1 MLSTVSSSA
10 LYLDAAEE
18 LRPNNAQWQAYE
30 STGHCVVLAGPG
42 SGKTKTLTIKLA
54 RILAEDVKAPRGVA
68 CITYNNECARELE
81 ERLGALGVEPGKQVF
96 VGTVHSFSLTQI
108 LIPYAESLDVGLPPR
123 FQIANAQQKAV
134 AMARA
139 HRDVVGGPG
148 NPEDFRFGMD
158 LHRRTYLDRT
168 KPIWTEANPQR
179 AALATSY
186 EQYLR
191 EAGLIDFEDM
201 PLLALRALVRNP
213 WLRDAL
219 LAKFPVL
226 AVDEYQ
232 DLGTALHMMVLGLC
246 FRTGIRLLAVGDA
259 DQSIYGFIGARP
271 ELLQQLSER
280 EDVETV
286 RLALNYRSGTRIV
299 AVSEYALG
307 EVRGYQ
313 AAEGAAEGRVYFHPL
328 AGSYEAHAG
337 WLFSTLLPKVE
348 MRNPGLQ
355 RGNIA
360 VLYAA
365 AFMGDAV
372 AEAAAD
378 HGWAFVRADANAL
391 YSRSNRLMRWIER
404 CAAWCCGG
412 WEVGEPRWSRI
423 ASEGRRM
430 FSETVLSDQ
439 DWREFKRALLAF
451 IWSSRDSTLHLSAW
465 LRAFD
470 AAVVQRFAIGCRAPS
485 DDVAAMRSLIKRL
498 EQDQG
503 FSGMSLGQFSGAGEG
518 NDRVNLSTLHS
529 SKGREFDV
537 VVMFG
542 VDEGRIPRPNPTRR
556 DIIEQRRL
564 FYVGFTRA
572 RSEVHLA
579 FSSTRPSRFVI
590 ELRERI
596 EAEDD

>member
-1 MLSTVSSSA
+1 MSSNA

-18 LRPNNAQWQAYE
+18 LRPNAAQWQAYE
-30 STGHCVVLAGPG
+30 STGHCIVLAGPG

-54 RILAEDVKAPRGVA
+54 RIVAEDVKPPRGVA

-81 ERLGALGVEPGKQVF
+81 DRLAALGVEPGKRVF
-96 VGTVHSFSLTQI
+96 VGTVHSFSLSQI
-108 LIPYAESLDVGLPPR
+108 LLPYADSLGVGLPPH
-123 FQIANAQQKAV
+123 FQIANTQQKGL

-148 NPEDFRFGMD
+148 NPEDSRFGMD

-191 EAGLIDFEDM
+191 GAGLIDFEDM
-201 PLLALRALVRNP
+201 PLLALRALVSNP

-232 DLGTALHMMVLGLC
+232 DLGTALHLMVLGLC
-246 FRTGIRLLAVGDA
+246 FRTGIRLLAVGDP

-271 ELLQQLSER
+271 ELLQRLSQR
-280 EDVETV
+280 EDVERVT
-286 RLALNYRSGTRIV
+286 LGLNYRSGSRIV

-307 EVRGYQ
+307 EVRGYR
-313 AAEGAAEGRVYFHPL
+313 AAEGAAEGTVYFHPL
-328 AGSYEAHAG
+328 AGNYEGHAA
-337 WLFSTLLPKVE
+337 WLFSTLLPEVE
-348 MRNPGLQ
+348 ARNPDLQ

-360 VLYAA
+360 ILYAA
-365 AFMGDAV
+365 AFMGNAV
-372 AEAAAD
+372 ADAAAE
-378 HGWAFVRADANAL
+378 HGWALVRADANAL

-423 ASEGRRM
+423 VSEGRRM
-430 FSETVLSDQ
+430 FSEMIVSDQ
-439 DWREFKRALLAF
+439 DRTEFKRALLAF
-451 IWSSRDSTLHLSAW
+451 VWSSRDSTLHLSTW
-465 LRAFD
+465 LHALD
-470 AAVVQRFAIGCRAPS
+470 SAIVQRFATGCRTVS
-485 DDVAAMRSLIKRL
+485 DDVAAMRQLVQRL

-503 FSGMSLGQFSGAGEG
+503 LSGMTLGQFSGTGEG
-518 NDRVNLSTLHS
+518 NDRINLSTLHS

-537 VVMFG
+537 VVLFG
-542 VDEGRIPRPNPTRR
+542 IDEGRIPRANPTPR

-572 RSEVHLA
+572 RSEVHLT
-579 FSSTRPSRFVI
+579 FSALRPSRFVI
-590 ELRERI
+590 EVDERI
-596 EAEDD
+596 QAEDS

>member
-1 MLSTVSSSA
+1 MSSNA
-10 LYLDAAEE
+10 LYLNAAEE
-18 LRPNNAQWQAYE
+18 LRPNSAQWQAYE

-42 SGKTKTLTIKLA
+42 SGKTKVLTIKLA
-54 RILAEDVKAPRGVA
+54 RIIAEDVKAPRGVA

-81 ERLGALGVEPGKQVF
+81 DRLAALGVEPGKRVF
-96 VGTVHSFSLTQI
+96 IGTVHSFSLTQI
-108 LIPYAESLDVGLPPR
+108 LIPYADSLGVGLPPQ
-123 FQIANAQQKAV
+123 FQIANAKQKAL

-139 HRDVVGGPG
+139 HRDIVGGPG

-191 EAGLIDFEDM
+191 GAGLIDFEDM
-201 PLLALRALVRNP
+201 PLLALRALIRNP

-232 DLGTALHMMVLGLC
+232 DLGTALHLMVLGLC
-246 FRTGIRLLAVGDA
+246 FRTGIRLLAVGDP
-259 DQSIYGFIGARP
+259 DQSIYGFTGARP
-271 ELLQQLSER
+271 ELLQQLSQR

-286 RLALNYRSGTRIV
+286 TLGLNYRSGSRIV

-307 EVRGYQ
+307 QVRGYR
-313 AAEGAAEGRVYFHPL
+313 AAEGAVEGTVYFHPL
-328 AGSYEAHAG
+328 AGNYETHAA
-337 WLFSTLLPKVE
+337 WLFSILLPEVE
-348 MRNPGLQ
+348 ARNPNLE

-360 VLYAA
+360 VLYPA

-372 AEAAAD
+372 AEAAAAN
-378 HGWAFVRADANAL
+378 GWAFVRADANAL

-412 WEVGEPRWSRI
+412 WAIGEPRWSRI
-423 ASEGRRM
+423 VSEGRRL
-430 FSETVLSDQ
+430 FAETIVSDK
-439 DWREFKRALLAF
+439 DLTDFKRALLAF
-451 IWSSRDSTLHLSAW
+451 AWSSRDSTIHLSTW
-465 LRAFD
+465 VQAFD
-470 AAVVQRFAIGCRAPS
+470 TSIVQRFATGCRAVS
-485 DDVAAMRSLIKRL
+485 DDVTAMREFVNRL
-498 EQDQG
+498 EEQG
-503 FSGMSLGQFSGAGEG
+503 LSGMTLGQFSGTGEG
-518 NDRVNLSTLHS
+518 NDRINLSTLHS

-542 VDEGRIPRPNPTRR
+542 IDEGRIPRANPAQRE
-556 DIIEQRRL
+556 IIEQRRL

-572 RSEVHLA
+572 RSEVHLT
-579 FSSTRPSRFVI
+579 FSAARPSRFIV
-590 ELRERI
+590 EVDERI
-596 EAEDD
+596 QAEDS